1 MISEKMQTALN
12 AQLNAELYSG
22 YMYLSMSAY
31 FESKGLK
38 GFANWMRVQYQEEVT
53 HAEKFYDF
61 INEREGRVVLTEIA
75 APPADWS
82 SPLAAFE
89 NTVEHERKVTAMI
102 NNLVDL
108 SLEEKDHATNNF
120 LQWFVSEQVE
130 EEASAGEVR
139 DKIKL
144 AGETGGGMF
153 MVDQELATRVFTP
166 PAQSSKG

>member
-1 MISEKMQTALN
+1 MISEKMQKALN
-12 AQLNAELYSG
+12 GQINAEIYSA
-22 YMYLSMSAY
+22 YLYLSMSAY

-38 GFANWMRVQYQEEVT
+38 GFANWMRVQYQEETT

-61 INEREGRVVLTEIA
+61 VNEREGRVVLAEIA
-75 APPADWS
+75 APPSEWS
-82 SPLAAFE
+82 SPLAVFE
-89 NTVEHERKVTAMI
+89 ETIEHERKVTAMI
-102 NNLVDL
+102 NDLVNL
-108 SLEEKDHATNNF
+108 SIEEKDHATNNF
-120 LQWFVSEQVE
+120 LQWFVAEQVE

-166 PAQSSKG
+166 PAPSSEG